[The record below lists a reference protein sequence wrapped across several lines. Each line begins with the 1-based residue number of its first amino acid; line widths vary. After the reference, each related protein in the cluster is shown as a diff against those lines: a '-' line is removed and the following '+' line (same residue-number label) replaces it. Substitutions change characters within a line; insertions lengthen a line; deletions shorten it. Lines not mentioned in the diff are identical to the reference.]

1 MTDLDITELRKLAEN
16 ATPGP
21 WEYGVRWHIQGA
33 THCQCREQYGPL
45 LETRRMNINGQM
57 MDAHIH
63 KRENPWD
70 ENGILTGYVEDG
82 HPTHVV
88 IEMEEYGTM
97 SQGDGEYIAA
107 FNPETVKA
115 LLDRL
120 ERAEAAIERVREQPF
135 GKDHYEPVDPGFPPY
150 TWAMQKSGKRCD
162 VCEETWPCPTVAAL
176 DTGTEKNG

>member
-1 MTDLDITELRKLAEN
+1 MTDLDIYELRKLAEN

-45 LETRRMNINGQM
+45 LEARRMNINGQM

-120 ERAEAAIERVREQPF
+120 ERAEAAIERVRDLHRKITLYSHEDSCPDTSD
-135 GKDHYEPVDPGFPPY
+135 DHRDERHSKKGAQRD
-150 TWAMQKSGKRCD
+150 RH
-162 VCEETWPCPTVAAL
+162 
-176 DTGTEKNG
+176 